1 MADPDSMR
9 AADAD
14 RESTLAL
21 LRAASVDG
29 RLTLEELARRAEM
42 VHGSRTHG
50 ELSAATA
57 DLAPAAPAFEQR
69 DRERAIL
76 SSLVREGRWRLAPH
90 NRFDAIL
97 GSVRLDLREAVLPGP
112 EVEIELHAVLGAA
125 EVMLPEGVVVEVAG
139 AGVLS
144 SAGTRI
150 AGDPPPGAPVVRI
163 RCGGALSSFNVR
175 TRARA

>member
-9 AADAD
+9 AADSD

-21 LRAASVDG
+21 LRTASVDG
-29 RLTLEELARRAEM
+29 RLTIQELAQRAEM
-42 VHGSRTHG
+42 VQKSRTHG

-57 DLAPAAPAFEQR
+57 DLAPAAPPVGER
-69 DRERAIL
+69 GRERAIL
-76 SSLVREGRWRLAPH
+76 SSVARKGRWRLAPQ
-90 NRFDAIL
+90 NRFAAIL

-112 EVEIELHAVLGAA
+112 EVDIELHAVLGAA
-125 EVMLPEGVVVEVAG
+125 EVLLPEGVDVEVSG

-144 SAGTRI
+144 SADTKVTGG
-150 AGDPPPGAPVVRI
+150 APPGAPVVRI

-175 TRARA
+175 TRVRA